1 MTTLLSRAALAA
13 AAMALGLSSAQA
25 TYYNSASGT
34 LSVSLTVVS
43 SCSVGTSTMDF
54 KQSSL
59 SSNADVTGAISVTC
73 GSGTPYS
80 ITLGDGGHP
89 IGVGLRQMTT
99 TANGGGSL
107 EYYLYTD
114 SNRTNAWSGTTAVS
128 GTGTGA
134 AQSIPLYGRVPAAVG
149 AVLGTYSDSV
159 QITVSY

>member
-1 MTTLLSRAALAA
+1 MKTLLSRAALAA
-13 AAMALGLSSAQA
+13 AAMAVGLSGAQA

-89 IGVGLRQMTT
+89 IGVGMRQMTT
-99 TANGGGSL
+99 TATGGAL
-107 EYYLYTD
+107 EYSLHTD
-114 SNRTNAWSGTTAVS
+114 SNRTNPWSGTTAVS